1 MKMCIW
7 IKPKETVFLI
17 FYTEEITVTY
27 GRSTMNKLKSLK
39 MKMNIKKCSL
49 YKKNKMKIKFSHSI

>member
-1 MKMCIW
+1 MCIW

-27 GRSTMNKLKSLK
+27 GRSTMNKLKNFNNENQYRK
-39 MKMNIKKCSL
+39 NIF
-49 YKKNKMKIKFSHSI
+49 YK